1 MLEWAA
7 MFSFRGSSWP
17 RDWTDISCM
26 SPALAGVFFY
36 HWDTWEAPQFCL
48 WTRQY
53 IISPSPHYELICLFQ
68 TVGDHCA
75 SISWSWNRI
84 IIYQPKRIVYMQNA
98 ENCEYSVIIS
108 CCGTTG
114 HKNNI
119 NNGQLVLTK
128 KELGIVSILCVIKLD
143 CTSCG
148 MLSPIPLALTPCHL
162 WSSLCSPWNC
172 SS

>member
-1 MLEWAA
+1 
-7 MFSFRGSSWP
+7 
-17 RDWTDISCM
+17 
-26 SPALAGVFFY
+26 
-36 HWDTWEAPQFCL
+36 
-48 WTRQY
+48 
-53 IISPSPHYELICLFQ
+53 
-68 TVGDHCA
+68 
-75 SISWSWNRI
+75 
-84 IIYQPKRIVYMQNA
+84 MQNA

>member
-1 MLEWAA
+1 
-7 MFSFRGSSWP
+7 
-17 RDWTDISCM
+17 
-26 SPALAGVFFY
+26 
-36 HWDTWEAPQFCL
+36 
-48 WTRQY
+48 
-53 IISPSPHYELICLFQ
+53 
-68 TVGDHCA
+68 
-75 SISWSWNRI
+75 
-84 IIYQPKRIVYMQNA
+84 MQNV

-128 KELGIVSILCVIKLD
+128 KALGIIRVFCMLLNLTI
-143 CTSCG
+143 CTSCS
-148 MLSPIPLALTPCHL
+148 MMSPIPLALIPCHL